1 MMPLMTKT
9 SLGLEEISAGANA
22 AGVSVSVARFQTTL
36 PRHFLSLEQQSWVH
50 RQKILNGPKIAVV
63 SQKWLTKWAF
73 ADLNGLFCHQLMTL
87 KSLLLSTGFKL
98 PAKTGTILLSTVM
111 ATDRTKKT
119 KEIATEEAERL
130 LQVERH

>member
-1 MMPLMTKT
+1 
-9 SLGLEEISAGANA
+9 
-22 AGVSVSVARFQTTL
+22 
-36 PRHFLSLEQQSWVH
+36 
-50 RQKILNGPKIAVV
+50 
-63 SQKWLTKWAF
+63 
-73 ADLNGLFCHQLMTL
+73 MTL